1 MSKPKL
7 WRSVVLLGPSAD
19 GVPGPTVTST
29 WVSLGNASVAANA
42 SHRPS
47 CSAALVESTRLL
59 SASCFA
65 ISSAVSS
72 RAA

>member
-7 WRSVVLLGPSAD
+7 CRSGVLLGPSAD
-19 GVPGPTVTST
+19 GVPGPIVTST

-42 SHRPS
+42 SQRPS
-47 CSAALVESTRLL
+47 CSAALVESTRLV
-59 SASCFA
+59 SVSCLA